1 MASIRHNNS
10 EVSKVIFKKP
20 WLHLNKYVYVTECLL
35 LIHTNI
41 ANRNI
46 LSVFNNLIAPL
57 SKLRLTMAT

>member
-1 MASIRHNNS
+1 MALIRQNNS

-41 ANRNI
+41 TNRNI
-46 LSVFNNLIAPL
+46 LYVFNNLITPL
-57 SKLRLTMAT
+57 